1 MSSEHSF
8 TGPTRGCLNFASSR
22 SSTFAHTC
30 PPKAQEKIKQNTRM
44 SWCSRSGAA

>member
-8 TGPTRGCLNFASSR
+8 TGTTKGCLDFASSR

-30 PPKAQEKIKQNTRM
+30 PPKEQKNQAEHSDVMVLAER
-44 SWCSRSGAA
+44 AA